1 MQAWAQYY
9 AQGGK
14 DLAGAVYFISVPG
27 VTDAAEGGGPP
38 PPGGPGQAGAG
49 QEQRQQQSSVVAAS
63 PTPSSQKPG
72 PYAIVDTGPTVT
84 SLSPHNTNQVQQPYS
99 YVSSQPQLQ
108 SPQQYA
114 STGGYTS
121 SPSNAIGHGPPAG
134 AGYNNG
140 GYDYNAIGALQQQF
154 SDMGVSAV
162 APQAHAAPS

>member
-9 AQGGK
+9 AQGGN

-27 VTDAAEGGGPP
+27 VTDAAEGEGPP
-38 PPGGPGQAGAG
+38 PAGDPGQAGAG
-49 QEQRQQQSSVVAAS
+49 QEQGEQQSSVAAAS
-63 PTPSSQKPG
+63 PTPSSQQPG
-72 PYAIVDTGPTVT
+72 PYAIADTGPTVT
-84 SLSPHNTNQVQQPYS
+84 SSSPHNTNQVQQQYN
-99 YVSSQPQLQ
+99 YVSSQPQSQ

-121 SPSNAIGHGPPAG
+121 SPGSAIGHGPPAD
-134 AGYNNG
+134 AGYSG

-162 APQAHAAPS
+162 APQAHAASS